1 MQRGD
6 AVGRVGEVDVHV
18 RHVHAVAGVE
28 DGNARVAAAGA
39 GERVQLAENGH
50 ELRGRPS
57 PINSSGQV
65 SSASARIVWLV

>member
-39 GERVQLAENGH
+39 GERVQA
-50 ELRGRPS
+50 GRRMGTS
-57 PINSSGQV
+57 CGATVPINSSGQV